1 MMAKKDYY
9 ETLGVSKTATFA
21 EIKSAYRCMAKKCH
35 PDLHPGDAAA
45 EVQFKEVNEA
55 YEVLS
60 DDQKR
65 SAYDRYGH
73 AAFEQGG
80 AGGFGSGF
88 NGGFGGFNFS
98 SEGFSDLFEDI
109 FSGFMGGAA
118 RGRSSSR
125 RKKKGDDVRYDMEI
139 SLTEAFFGVKKQV
152 QITTKSLCPDCHGA
166 GGKDIQN
173 CSSCHGT
180 GKIRY
185 QRGFFMMEEE
195 CPSCHGKGKQIKDP
209 CSSCHGSGTVDKDRT
224 VEINIPAGV
233 DSGIRMR
240 LAGEGD
246 VSADSSEA
254 GDLYVFITVTED
266 EKFTREGINLF
277 YTLPVPMPIAVLGGH
292 MKVTLL
298 NGEEKDIVIDEGTQ
312 SGEQICLK
320 GKGMPVLQG
329 IGAGD
334 LFITLKV
341 ETPTHLT
348 EKQRKLMESFA
359 EETLQTPRQHLT
371 LTEELLSVI
380 KRIGKKLF
388 QKKTP

>member
-1 MMAKKDYY
+1 
-9 ETLGVSKTATFA
+9 
-21 EIKSAYRCMAKKCH
+21 
-35 PDLHPGDAAA
+35 
-45 EVQFKEVNEA
+45 
-55 YEVLS
+55 
-60 DDQKR
+60 
-65 SAYDRYGH
+65 
-73 AAFEQGG
+73 
-80 AGGFGSGF
+80 
-88 NGGFGGFNFS
+88 
-98 SEGFSDLFEDI
+98 
-109 FSGFMGGAA
+109 
-118 RGRSSSR
+118 
-125 RKKKGDDVRYDMEI
+125 
-139 SLTEAFFGVKKQV
+139 
-152 QITTKSLCPDCHGA
+152 
-166 GGKDIQN
+166 
-173 CSSCHGT
+173 
-180 GKIRY
+180 
-185 QRGFFMMEEE
+185 MMEEE